1 MEQLIAIATV
11 VIAVGTVSL
20 WYVTWALARET
31 RRMVDAGSRPHVVA
45 TLDPN
50 QWSMMHF
57 DLRVENTGNA
67 TAYDI
72 AVSFDPPLVSGS
84 ARDPARG
91 VPLATVDVLKP
102 GQGLTSYLAEAGVV
116 LPNTYRVSISWKRDP
131 SAAVRETNSYT
142 LNMSAME
149 GITRLGNDPLI
160 QISNDVKKFTEAF
173 GRLASGHPNM
183 QVDVFTSADRL
194 RERQAVERRRR
205 QQRRDQA
212 DN

>member
-31 RRMVDAGSRPHVVA
+31 RRMVDAGSRPHIVA

-72 AVSFDPPLVSGS
+72 KLSFDPPLVSS
-84 ARDPARG
+84 SPRDPAEPA
-91 VPLATVDVLKP
+91 PLGTVDVLKP

-116 LPNTYRVSISWKRDP
+116 LPNTYRVSITWKRDP
-131 SAAVRETNSYT
+131 QAAVRETNSYT
-142 LNMSAME
+142 LNMNTME
-149 GITRLGNDPLI
+149 GISTLGTDPLI
-160 QISNDVKKFTEAF
+160 QISNDVKKFTENFAK
-173 GRLASGHPNM
+173 LASGHPKL

-194 RERQAVERRRR
+194 HERRLIERRRR
-205 QQRRDQA
+205 QRRGQQPDR
-212 DN
+212 

>member
-31 RRMVDAGSRPHVVA
+31 RRMVDASSRPHIVA
-45 TLDPN
+45 TLDSN
-50 QWSMMHF
+50 RWSMMHF

-72 AVSFDPPLVSGS
+72 AVSFDPPLVSS
-84 ARDPARG
+84 RPRDPAG
-91 VPLATVDVLKP
+91 PVPLKSVDVLKP

-116 LPNTYRVSISWKRDP
+116 LPNTYQVSITWKRDP
-131 SAAVRETNSYT
+131 QAAIRETNSYA
-142 LNMSAME
+142 LNMSTME

-160 QISNDVKKFTEAF
+160 QISNDVKRFTETF
-173 GRLASGHPNM
+173 VNLANSHRNL

-194 RERQAVERRRR
+194 RERRAIDRRR
-205 QQRRDQA
+205 QQRRESDS
-212 DN
+212 